1 MVSEVRKGK
10 FEVIVKSAIH
20 LYGGVV
26 IHVRG
31 CAGHEN
37 IQLFDRMG
45 RREAASAYLPEMIL
59 LGAVL
64 F

>member
-45 RREAASAYLPEMIL
+45 RREAASAY
-59 LGAVL
+59 
-64 F
+64 